1 MKVITQ
7 QGLPLAF
14 GQKIMLT
21 LRGEKY
27 QSVIRGWMEGQ
38 YIIVDNPQ
46 FQGDPVYISPLTGC
60 SVDYTVDGVFVNYK
74 SLVLVSINQPVR
86 LLVVEFPRQFE
97 TFDLRK
103 NPRHS
108 TNFPILFIVENE
120 PPEDVYNGSIRDLSV
135 AGALICHDRRLY
147 KNQHIFITLELP
159 KETIPNMK
167 AEVRNVRKN
176 PKSTSEPF
184 VTGVTFPKLS
194 VEQDSTLRSFLSG
207 RAKDRRKRDRKSDF
221 K

>member
-1 MKVITQ
+1 MKIITQ

-46 FQGDPVYISPLTGC
+46 FQGDPVYIAPLTGC
-60 SVDYTVDGVFVNYK
+60 SFDYTVEGTYVNLK
-74 SLVLVSINQPVR
+74 SLVLISINQPIR

-97 TFDLRK
+97 TFELRK
-103 NPRHS
+103 SLRHA
-108 TNFPILFIVENE
+108 TNFSIVFMVENE
-120 PPEDVYNGSIRDLSV
+120 PPDEVYSGSIRDLSIS
-135 AGALICHDRRLY
+135 GALICHDRRLA
-147 KNQHIFITLELP
+147 KDQHIFITLELP
-159 KETIPNMK
+159 QGTMTNLK

-176 PKSTSEPF
+176 PRSANEPF
-184 VTGVTFPKLS
+184 VTGVIFPGMS
-194 VEQDSTLRSFLSG
+194 AEQDALLRKFLSG
-207 RAKDRRKRDRKSDF
+207 RFHERRKKDRK
-221 K
+221 

>member
-27 QSVIRGWMEGQ
+27 QAVIRGWMEGQ
-38 YIIVDNPQ
+38 YLIVDNPQ
-46 FQGDPVYISPLTGC
+46 FQGDPVYIAPLTGC
-60 SVDYTVDGVFVNYK
+60 SLDYTVEGTYVNFK

-86 LLVVEFPRQFE
+86 LLVIEFPRQFD
-97 TFDLRK
+97 TFELRK
-103 NPRHS
+103 NPRHQ
-108 TNFPILFIVENE
+108 TNFPIVYIVEKE
-120 PPEDVYNGSIRDLSV
+120 PPEEVYNGSIRDLSIT
-135 AGALICHDRRLY
+135 GALICHERRLF

-159 KETIPNMK
+159 EATMTNLE
-167 AEVRNVRKN
+167 AEVMNVRKN
-176 PKSTSEPF
+176 PRSTSEPF
-184 VTGVTFPKLS
+184 VTGVFFPKMTP
-194 VEQDSTLRSFLSG
+194 EQDSLLRKFLSG
-207 RAKDRRKRDRKSDF
+207 RAKDRRRKDRKSDL